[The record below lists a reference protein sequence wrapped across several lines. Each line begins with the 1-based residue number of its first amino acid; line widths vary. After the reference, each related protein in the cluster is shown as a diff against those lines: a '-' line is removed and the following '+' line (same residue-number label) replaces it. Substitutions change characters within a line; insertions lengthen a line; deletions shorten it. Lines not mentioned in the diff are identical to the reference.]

1 MKIYQIKDL
10 RKIQQ
15 EQQYKYVGLFDYN
28 GAQII
33 PFNPNRVTNETRL
46 REIETRLISQ
56 GLPDGYY
63 IVKCKNSTGKSVKT
77 DDYTFYKGE
86 KLGEIAPPA
95 PVVVQAPAPTA
106 GPEVLTYEGALK
118 LQVELERLKL
128 ENSSLKQQID
138 DLKSELSEIETLGEE
153 NKETAGMWDN
163 AKSFLS
169 ELVSVGA
176 PLLDKHFELREKS
189 LALKALE
196 IQSKA
201 PAPRPN
207 QQAAQKQAEIMAFI
221 ESFKTD
227 DPETYNELVNIYNGA
242 AHQADF
248 MEKLAA
254 YDQELFNTLQNG

>member
-1 MKIYQIKDL
+1 MKIYQIEDL

-63 IVKCKNSTGKSVKT
+63 IVKCKNSTGKNVKT

-128 ENSSLKQQID
+128 ENNNLKQQIE
-138 DLKSELSEIETLGEE
+138 DLKNELSEIETLGEE

-201 PAPRPN
+201 PAPRPTN
-207 QQAAQKQAEIMAFI
+207 NPDQRNKEIQIFI
-221 ESFKTD
+221 KSYQED
-227 DPETYNELVNIYNGA
+227 EPEIYEELVKIYNSA
-242 AHQADF
+242 SNQADF

-254 YDQELFNTLQNG
+254 YDQELFNELQNG